1 MLEEVGGDGVD
12 GALPRV
18 RREGGGSATC
28 DRRDVLVDEPRLV
41 RVRVRV
47 RVRLGL
53 GFGVRAWG
61 FVDEPRLARLDHVDS
76 PLARRTVG
84 VRGGEDGDLSLEIR
98 ELWGSRGL
106 GLG

>member
-47 RVRLGL
+47 RLGL
-53 GFGVRAWG
+53 GFG
-61 FVDEPRLARLDHVDS
+61 ARVW
-76 PLARRTVG
+76 V
-84 VRGGEDGDLSLEIR
+84 
-98 ELWGSRGL
+98 
-106 GLG
+106 